1 MAAENRRFTRIP
13 TALPVRIEHAGGI
26 LAGVTRDVALKGIFV
41 TGAGE
46 LPPDTPVRVEIRLD
60 ESAQILADG
69 TTVRS
74 QANGLA
80 IQIGTLEG
88 VESYGHLQR
97 LVLLNSPDLAAAD
110 KIESEIQHHL
120 GIKPRDGA

>member
-1 MAAENRRFTRIP
+1 MATELRRFTRIT
-13 TALPVRIEHAGGI
+13 TALPVRVFHTGGV
-26 LAGVTRDVALKGIFV
+26 LTGMTRDVALKGLFV

-46 LPPDTPVRVEIRLD
+46 LPPDTPVRVEILLND
-60 ESAQILADG
+60 AAVIFADG

-80 IQIGTLEG
+80 IQINTLEG

-97 LVLLNSPDLAAAD
+97 LVLLNSPDLAVANR
-110 KIESEIQHHL
+110 IETEVQQSL
-120 GIKPRDGA
+120 GIKPRDGT